1 MLNNDGM
8 NCNTPSGT
16 QRVGVIL
23 RRCSGGI
30 REGWLARAKQSS
42 DLSVVPLSDEQRA
55 VHIPRLVEDL
65 VFRLSRSSAAIK
77 DSDAISSVA
86 AVAHGKLRY
95 LQGYSAAMLVD
106 ESRIMEVT
114 VFGILQSNRKS
125 LNFTLLMP
133 DVMAI
138 ADEVDAQLAQS
149 MAGYM
154 ELVEERRQEIST
166 DHPIP
171 GLREA
176 PQPPLSSPG
185 STPDADRARRPPLGQ
200 PWRWSD
206 YAPWRRKSPKHR
218 PSLN

>member
-1 MLNNDGM
+1 VWFRLA
-8 NCNTPSGT
+8 TSSALYIS
-16 QRVGVIL
+16 R
-23 RRCSGGI
+23 
-30 REGWLARAKQSS
+30 GW
-42 DLSVVPLSDEQRA
+42 
-55 VHIPRLVEDL
+55 VEDL

-114 VFGILQSNRKS
+114 VFGMLQSNRKS

-138 ADEVDAQLAQS
+138 ADEVDAQLTQS

-154 ELVEERRQEIST
+154 ELAENNAS
-166 DHPIP
+166 
-171 GLREA
+171 
-176 PQPPLSSPG
+176 
-185 STPDADRARRPPLGQ
+185 
-200 PWRWSD
+200 
-206 YAPWRRKSPKHR
+206 
-218 PSLN
+218 